1 MIVED
6 GATHSQKDSVES
18 NGGSLQAG
26 AEAFTLLLH
35 GAQLVLQSSPHVLK
49 VLDLNEVNV
58 TLKMLRSLGRCY
70 LEKLNLSVDCFGNGL
85 EDISLDVV
93 AVEVW
98 VWELL
103 FNLVH

>member
-1 MIVED
+1 
-6 GATHSQKDSVES
+6 
-18 NGGSLQAG
+18 
-26 AEAFTLLLH
+26 
-35 GAQLVLQSSPHVLK
+35 
-49 VLDLNEVNV
+49 
-58 TLKMLRSLGRCY
+58 MLRSLGRCY
-70 LEKLNLSVDCFGNGL
+70 LEKLDLSVDCFGNGL